1 MQTHLLPATF
11 LLFSVFDACTTPK
24 IERNTMFKVTI
35 LQSMLQKQ
43 NLMHELGHQCWL
55 FKSELPLTVDNI
67 LHSLTHTFTS
77 CISTM
82 CFFRKYYCRLHSCPM
97 QSPTH

>member
-1 MQTHLLPATF
+1 MHNHLVPATF

-24 IERNTMFKVTI
+24 IERNITSKVTI

-55 FKSELPLTVDNI
+55 FKSELPLAVDNR

-77 CISTM
+77 
-82 CFFRKYYCRLHSCPM
+82 FLQCPDRR
-97 QSPTH
+97 SGWGETVPELLKTA